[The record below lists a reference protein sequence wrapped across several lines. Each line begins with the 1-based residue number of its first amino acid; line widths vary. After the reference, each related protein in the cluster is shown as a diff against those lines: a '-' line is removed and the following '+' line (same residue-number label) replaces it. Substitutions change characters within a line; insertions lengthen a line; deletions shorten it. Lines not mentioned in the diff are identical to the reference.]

1 MKRCSISALL
11 TILLA
16 VGSSGLLFGQRADRG
31 LVTGVIQDPSGKT
44 VLGATVKVKNDDTGV
59 VTDLTTNDAGSYSSP
74 SLVLGKYT
82 ITVEM
87 VGFKSAVRSGIRRSI
102 SAARYHF
109 GTRRSVGANHRISL
123 GRNP

>member
-1 MKRCSISALL
+1 MRRVFGAAP
-11 TILLA
+11 LA
-16 VGSSGLLFGQRADRG
+16 SLFLFVLVASTFAQRADRG

-87 VGFKSAVRSGIRRSI
+87 VGFKSAVRSGIQLV
-102 SAARYHF
+102 
-109 GTRRSVGANHRISL
+109 GGQSVRQDITLEL
-123 GRNP
+123 GEVSE